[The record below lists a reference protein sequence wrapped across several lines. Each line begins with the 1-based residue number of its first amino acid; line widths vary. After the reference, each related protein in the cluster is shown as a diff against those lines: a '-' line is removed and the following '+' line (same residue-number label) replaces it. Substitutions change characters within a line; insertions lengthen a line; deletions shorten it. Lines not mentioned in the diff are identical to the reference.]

1 LSDHS
6 SNAPFGQNED
16 PFGEDFFVLPY
27 GEEIKER
34 ARIVLEHNQ
43 DALRHF
49 VEVLAWET
57 FDHPEL
63 RRHLVP
69 VLWLLVD
76 IDRRWIAEA
85 LCMNVHDVCALVE
98 GNPIM
103 AFNCLNCGVELQP
116 EDRHHLSTMSNSVK
130 AICEGAVVDKDHLS
144 NLLCGICVE
153 DRTQRED
160 EQRRLDQARLQALLA
175 EYRKRP
181 YADRRRTT
189 EWLVLKRRVFRRD
202 GYRCKLC
209 GRNDLPL
216 HLHHC
221 TYENYASERLEDLI
235 TLCERC
241 HERHHCLEGTA

>member
-1 LSDHS
+1 MVDGS
-6 SNAPFGQNED
+6 SEHLGWQND
-16 PFGEDFFVLPY
+16 PFDEDVFLQPY
-27 GEEIKER
+27 LEEVKER
-34 ARIVLEHNQ
+34 ARIVREHNQ

-63 RRHLVP
+63 RRYLVP
-69 VLWLLVD
+69 VLWLLED

-103 AFNCLNCGVELQP
+103 SFNCLNCGVELQP

-144 NLLCGICVE
+144 NLLCSMCVE
-153 DRTQRED
+153 DRTQREE